1 MVSASHSESVERASH
16 LLSALAVLSAGAA
29 GAILLSA
36 GPRADVFFTG
46 WVLVAVGLALV
57 GGISAWTNRTP
68 LVWVAALALTGLSVV
83 GMWSIGLFLVPAAL
97 LLLGSAALSHRVGPR
112 EEVRTAILAD
122 PPSPS
127 KSAAKAASGAGSVAV
142 GAWLVYAS
150 AVEGGLFEACATET
164 LACTLENTHWD
175 AVGTTVV
182 GLLAVSLGGWLLWK
196 QVYAAH
202 LLVSGTSNW

>member
-16 LLSALAVLSAGAA
+16 LLSALAVLSASAA

-46 WVLVAVGLALV
+46 WVLVAVGLALA
-57 GGISAWTNRTP
+57 GGIGAWTNRTP
-68 LVWVAALALTGLSVV
+68 LVWVAALLLTGLSVV
-83 GMWSIGLFLVPAAL
+83 GMWSIGLFLAPAAL
-97 LLLGSAALSHRVGPR
+97 LLLGSAVLSQRVGPR
-112 EEVRTAILAD
+112 EEVRAAILAD

-127 KSAAKAASGAGSVAV
+127 ESAAKATCGVGSAAV
-142 GAWLVYAS
+142 GAWLVYVS

-175 AVGTTVV
+175 AVGVTVA

-196 QVYAAH
+196 QVYTARVLA
-202 LLVSGTSNW
+202 SSASTR